1 MPFEEEYFQKFVR
14 FIRNSTQAG
23 TYQFVF
29 LKSLFYLAGH
39 NNPKPNIDWG
49 EDWIKE
55 DGKSLKV
62 DLNFIAVLYI
72 KYYWDMLYKFRL
84 KQAQPNNEYADDVNI
99 HKNFKDESGEPKQP
113 PKKIAELAADVPEYN
128 TLREDVI
135 YGNPS
140 KHIRSSFNEVLF
152 ALDNKGFFKAR
163 NPSARSSPIP
173 RNTCLEFDLEVP
185 NFFQKYAYQSI
196 LDHAINYMLTKHLEK
211 INKFIPQI
219 AKKVLI
225 DIPRGNLHGREKE
238 EWCRL
243 YESSETFPCFY
254 CSTDFKVGK
263 NLYSPPRYKDDGTPK
278 KWDGPVKDHVIPFDY
293 VLSDELYNYVPSCQS
308 CNSTKSN
315 RLPDK
320 KILTKVIERNETL
333 TPESRRDYS
342 ETEFGKLYRNC
353 DESYNGDREM
363 FHFQ

>member
-1 MPFEEEYFQKFVR
+1 MSFEEEYFQKFVR

-113 PKKIAELAADVPEYN
+113 PKNIAELAEDVPEYN

-163 NPSARSSPIP
+163 NPSARSSPVP
-173 RNTCLEFDLEVP
+173 KNTCLEFDLEVP

-219 AKKVLI
+219 AKKIRI

-238 EWCRL
+238 EYDRL
-243 YESSETFPCFY
+243 YQSSEFFNCFY
-254 CSTDFKVGK
+254 CNQRLRVRRGE
-263 NLYSPPRYKDDGTPK
+263 PAR
-278 KWDGPVKDHVIPFDY
+278 DHVIPFDY
-293 VLSDELYNYVPSCQS
+293 VLSDELYNSVPSCQS
-308 CNSTKSN
+308 CNGTKSN

-320 KILTKVIERNETL
+320 VIFDKVIERNETL

-342 ETEFGKLYRNC
+342 ETEFRKLYRNC
-353 DESYNGDREM
+353 KESYNGNREM
-363 FHFQ
+363 FHFQNRSL